1 MRRGRVSVEEARQH
15 EARAWELRM
24 IGYTHDRIAEEL
36 NMKRSSVTKILAR
49 VRKRVQSKLDSDV
62 EQHHS
67 EQIARLNRIYYEAM
81 HAWENSKQTSK
92 TVSKRRTGAGTVPV
106 EGEANLSG
114 GQEEVTIKLQDE
126 DGDPRYLTAAMAALS
141 DLRKIQGLDMPVKIA
156 QTDASGKDANAMSA
170 DERARRIQELLEKAR
185 ARKKEPE
192 SSQEETPMI
201 LLPDQKAEIVQ

>member
-106 EGEANLSG
+106 EGEIG
-114 GQEEVTIKLQDE
+114 VGQEEVTIKLQDE
-126 DGDPRYLTAAMAALS
+126 DGDPRYLNAAMAALS
-141 DLRKIQGLDMPVKIA
+141 DLRKIQGLDMPIKVSQVID
-156 QTDASGKDANAMSA
+156 TKDANAMSQ
-170 DERARRIQELLEKAR
+170 DERAKRIQELLEKAQS
-185 ARKKEPE
+185 RKKEPDLV
-192 SSQEETPMI
+192 QDDAALMLP
-201 LLPDQKAEIVQ
+201 PDQKAEIVQ